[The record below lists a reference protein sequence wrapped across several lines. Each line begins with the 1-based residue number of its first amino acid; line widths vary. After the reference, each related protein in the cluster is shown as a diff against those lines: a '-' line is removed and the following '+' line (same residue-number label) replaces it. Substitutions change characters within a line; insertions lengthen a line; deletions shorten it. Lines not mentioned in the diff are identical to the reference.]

1 LIDNDNRV
9 QGSFVSQ
16 TRDRWFIKVVL
27 LLAVV
32 GFVGL
37 SMVPLIST
45 TVNESQP
52 SPTATPVAGQS
63 PAGQQL
69 KLDEQAR
76 GFESVLQREPEN
88 QTALRG
94 LVETRLQQ
102 QNIKGAIAPLEKL
115 ATLNPTDSKYGTL
128 LAEAKQQLGDQEG
141 SAAAYR
147 AVLKTEPG
155 NINALQGLAS
165 SLLQQN
171 QPQAAVSLLQDT
183 LSKAAQV
190 NQTQPGS
197 IDIPSVQ
204 LTLGQVYAVQKN
216 YDQAIAVYD
225 QLIKTDKQDF
235 RPVLAKAITLKQQG
249 KTDEAKSL
257 FENAATLAPAQYKSE
272 ITRLATQAPAADTAS
287 PTPTPN
293 SSSNTPSPTQTPN
306 SSSNTL
312 KE

>member
-1 LIDNDNRV
+1 
-9 QGSFVSQ
+9 
-16 TRDRWFIKVVL
+16 
-27 LLAVV
+27 
-32 GFVGL
+32 
-37 SMVPLIST
+37 
-45 TVNESQP
+45 
-52 SPTATPVAGQS
+52 
-63 PAGQQL
+63 L

-76 GFESVLQREPEN
+76 GYESVLQREPEN

-141 SAAAYR
+141 STAAYR
-147 AVLKTEPG
+147 AVLKSEPG

-197 IDIPSVQ
+197 IDISSVQ

-249 KTDEAKSL
+249 KTEEAKPL
-257 FENAATLAPAQYKSE
+257 FENAATLAPAQYKNE
-272 ITRLATQAPAADTAS
+272 ITRLATQAPAADT
-287 PTPTPN
+287 
-293 SSSNTPSPTQTPN
+293 PSPTQTPDSSIN
-306 SSSNTL
+306 TPSPTPAATSSSNTP